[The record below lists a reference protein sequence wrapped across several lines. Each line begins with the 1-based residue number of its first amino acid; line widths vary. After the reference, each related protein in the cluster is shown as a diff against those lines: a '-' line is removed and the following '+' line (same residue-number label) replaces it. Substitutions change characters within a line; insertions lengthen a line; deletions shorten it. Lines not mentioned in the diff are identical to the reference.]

1 MGNTAKNP
9 FKKNINFS
17 NDYSVMVYQKLTF
30 ARIKLL
36 SRLFLTQIQSEK
48 PETTEQKKT
57 EKHALLKVPPQ
68 AHIF

>member
-1 MGNTAKNP
+1 
-9 FKKNINFS
+9 
-17 NDYSVMVYQKLTF
+17 MVYQKLTF

-48 PETTEQKKT
+48 PKTTEQKKT